1 MLKVGDKVKIKK
13 DKVLEKYKKY
23 NGIYTITQIRKF
35 NDNLVGYKIKGIPD
49 WALEEHLEKVD
60 DK

>member
-13 DKVLEKYKKY
+13 DTVLEKYKKY
-23 NGIYTITQIRKF
+23 NGIYKITQIKKF
-35 NDNLVGYKIKGIPD
+35 NDGLVGYKIKGIPD
-49 WALEEHLEKVD
+49 LALEKNLEKVD